1 MCLNYSVYILVAP
14 LMNIS
19 LHGDSVFVS
28 AKTILK
34 IPKGQSE
41 KGQTIKL
48 QTQKGQEDKQNTGR
62 QNTTHNIKD

>member
-1 MCLNYSVYILVAP
+1 
-14 LMNIS
+14 MNIS

-48 QTQKGQEDKQNTGR
+48 QAQDGQEDKQNTGR
-62 QNTTHNIKD
+62 QNTTHTIKN

>member
-1 MCLNYSVYILVAP
+1 
-14 LMNIS
+14 
-19 LHGDSVFVS
+19 VFVS

-48 QTQKGQEDKQNTGR
+48 QAQDGQEDKQNTGR
-62 QNTTHNIKD
+62 QNTTHTIKN